1 MTWNDHPEL
10 IDAARA
16 VSRIH
21 AKRDVVDRLEA
32 LSMLPIGS
40 QWVLVRA
47 EIEAAVAEIRR
58 LRRRIEELEGDG
70 A

>member
-10 IDAARA
+10 IDAARS

-21 AKRDVVDRLEA
+21 ARRDVADRLEV

-40 QWVLVRA
+40 QWTLVKA
-47 EIEAAVAEIRR
+47 EMEAAVAEIRR
-58 LRRRIEELEGDG
+58 LRKRIEELEGDG

>member
-1 MTWNDHPEL
+1 MSAIDSQDL

-21 AKRDVVDRLEA
+21 ARRDVVDRLEV

-47 EIEAAVAEIRR
+47 EMEAAVTEIRR
-58 LRRRIEELEGDG
+58 LRRRIEELESDG

>member
-1 MTWNDHPEL
+1 VSAIDSQEL

-21 AKRDVVDRLEA
+21 AKRDVVERLEV

-40 QWVLVRA
+40 QWVLVRT
-47 EIEAAVAEIRR
+47 EMERAVVEIRR
-58 LRRRIEELEGDG
+58 LRKRIEELESDG

>member
-1 MTWNDHPEL
+1 MSAIDSQEL

-21 AKRDVVDRLEA
+21 ARRDVVERLEV
-32 LSMLPIGS
+32 LSMLPIVS
-40 QWVLVRA
+40 QWLIVKA
-47 EIEAAVAEIRR
+47 EMEVAVSEIRR
-58 LRRRIEELEGDG
+58 LRKRIEELESDG

>member
-1 MTWNDHPEL
+1 MSAIDSQEL

-21 AKRDVVDRLEA
+21 ARRDVVERLEV

-40 QWVLVRA
+40 QWVLVRT
-47 EIEAAVAEIRR
+47 EMEAAVAEIRR
-58 LRRRIEELEGDG
+58 LRKRIEEIESDG

>member
-10 IDAARA
+10 LDAARS

-21 AKRDVVDRLEA
+21 ARRDVVDRLEV

-40 QWVLVRA
+40 QWTLVKA
-47 EIEAAVAEIRR
+47 EMEAAVAEIRR